1 MKEIVIAFDIDG
13 TLLNN
18 EGIPPGMPSHMRPRC
33 GVNID
38 AVMLMQLLSKQKNTK
53 VIVWSG
59 GGRDYAEEI
68 CRIYGFDKY
77 VHRAYGKPVGTHGL
91 SQIQGAY
98 DFDTDGP
105 VDISFDDIHSCV
117 LADKNIIVKM
127 K

>member
-18 EGIPPGMPSHMRPRC
+18 EGIPPGVPPHLRPRC
-33 GVNID
+33 GVNLD
-38 AVMLMQLLSKQKNTK
+38 AVLLMQLLSKQKNTR

-59 GGRDYAEEI
+59 GGRDYAEKI
-68 CRIYGFDKY
+68 CREYGFERY
-77 VHRAYGKPVGTHGL
+77 VDRAYGKPVGTPHAL
-91 SQIQGAY
+91 TEQGAY
-98 DFDTDGP
+98 DPEVDGP
-105 VDISFDDIHSCV
+105 VDICFDDIHACT